1 MKTSVDKES
10 LRKWFE
16 ENYPNIK
23 LVDGTKEEKTTMTKP
38 RNKKGLISVHCKVCN
53 GLMKR
58 SKKNPKIY
66 ICSNHC
72 GYYYHV
78 DDD

>member
-1 MKTSVDKES
+1 MS
-10 LRKWFE
+10 
-16 ENYPNIK
+16 
-23 LVDGTKEEKTTMTKP
+23 KP

-66 ICSNHC
+66 VCSNRC